1 MVKFKREM
9 NISGRT
15 RTAVLKTIRKSAKNL
30 GMVAENIDA
39 VKRGAMRSGGKQVW
53 KVTATFRDRKTKRRK

>member
-1 MVKFKREM
+1 MVRFKREM

-39 VKRGAMRSGGKQVW
+39 VKRGALRSGGKQVW
-53 KVTATFRDRKTKRRK
+53 KVSATFRDRKKRR